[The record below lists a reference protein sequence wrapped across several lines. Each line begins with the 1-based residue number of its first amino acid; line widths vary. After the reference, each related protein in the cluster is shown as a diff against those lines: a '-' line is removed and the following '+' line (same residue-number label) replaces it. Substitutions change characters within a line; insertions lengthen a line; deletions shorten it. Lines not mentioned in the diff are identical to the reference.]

1 MGIILY
7 DSIVCVCGEGSGRA
21 EYVSRGERNESCLW
35 KERGNENKCPP
46 LVPHLLYDHYS
57 GLWYKDTD
65 HSTSYD
71 YDVDDY
77 HSRL

>member
-57 GLWYKDTD
+57 GLCTSRTTLSFFCKKKDT
-65 HSTSYD
+65 
-71 YDVDDY
+71 
-77 HSRL
+77 R